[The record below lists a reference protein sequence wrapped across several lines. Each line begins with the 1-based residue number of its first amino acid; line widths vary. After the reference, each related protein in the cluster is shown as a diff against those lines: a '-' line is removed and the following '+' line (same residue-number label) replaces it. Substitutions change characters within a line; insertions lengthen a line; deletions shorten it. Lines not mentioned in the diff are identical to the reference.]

1 VLSRRLRQNATPEAR
16 RLAAAHAPSDEH
28 RERRAECAGAHG
40 RLAGKPL
47 ATRSPMGTRVSPD
60 SYAWGASARERA
72 VFTVER
78 ILDFGFSVLY
88 GLLTIRFLLAF
99 FQASAGAAFYGFVHS
114 LSQPFFA
121 PFQGLFGTTLVAG
134 HPVVCAACSGCC
146 CPPRGDRGTRPDD
159 AGSP

>member
-1 VLSRRLRQNATPEAR
+1 
-16 RLAAAHAPSDEH
+16 
-28 RERRAECAGAHG
+28 
-40 RLAGKPL
+40 
-47 ATRSPMGTRVSPD
+47 MGTRVSPD

-134 HPVVCAACSGCC
+134 HPVVWALLAAMVAFAVLHALL
-146 CPPRGDRGTRPDD
+146 RGVLRLLLPTEG
-159 AGSP
+159 